1 MHETKSAKAF
11 SWATAANTVPFQAMA
26 RQVLSLPL
34 VCDVQVIP
42 SGLVITRLLVPVSDT
57 AAKTVPFHATAYHS
71 FVAAAVRPVHVIPS
85 GEVWTR
91 CPS

>member
-1 MHETKSAKAF
+1 MQAAKSETF
-11 SWATAANTVPFQAMA
+11 PWATAANTVPFQAIA
-26 RQVLSLPL
+26 RQKVSIPL

-42 SGLVITRLLVPVSDT
+42 SGLVITRLPVPVSDT
-57 AAKTVPFHATAYHS
+57 AAKTVPFQAIAYHS